1 MLNYV
6 WITLLFLGIATGLTT
21 DIIDRNNNKYRNNES
36 LPVTISFPYTFDSTI
51 KKSYD
56 ANLLISKEDFN
67 SFYDEDIS
75 ADLSFPAKVSVN
87 PDDKKISLFFKT
99 NKESPKIFREIASM
113 SGEEDDLSGKISG
126 ISQISGKEVKAGIT
140 LEEVLFLKMK
150 KITNSAIDYA
160 KISVNIA
167 LGLIG
172 IMALWLGIMKIA
184 ETAGLIGIIA
194 NWMKP
199 LTKKLFPDV
208 PSDHP
213 AVGSM
218 IMNISANMLGLGN
231 AATPFGLK
239 AMEELDKLNPNKGT
253 ATNSMVTF
261 LAINTAGMTLI
272 PATAI
277 AVRAASGSS
286 DPAIIIGT
294 SLFGAFCATV
304 TGVLAAKIL
313 EKFPLQ
319 KGILSGMIKKHKR
332 GILIFIGLAIISL
345 LLVFT
350 GMGKMVGSSLR
361 FLNPETFKTVIELIS
376 TLAIPLL
383 IFIFVG
389 FGVYKKVKVYE
400 QFVEGAKE
408 GFNIAVRII
417 PYLVAILVA
426 IGIFRAGGA
435 MDLLVTLLMPLT
447 DFIGMPAEALP
458 MALMRPLSGSG
469 SLGIMAEIMSVHGP
483 DSFIGIL
490 VSTFFGSTETTFYVL
505 AVYFG
510 AVNIKRTRHA
520 VPAGL
525 LADVAGILGALFI
538 VKLLFG

>member
-1 MLNYV
+1 
-6 WITLLFLGIATGLTT
+6 
-21 DIIDRNNNKYRNNES
+21 
-36 LPVTISFPYTFDSTI
+36 
-51 KKSYD
+51 
-56 ANLLISKEDFN
+56 
-67 SFYDEDIS
+67 
-75 ADLSFPAKVSVN
+75 
-87 PDDKKISLFFKT
+87 
-99 NKESPKIFREIASM
+99 
-113 SGEEDDLSGKISG
+113 
-126 ISQISGKEVKAGIT
+126 
-140 LEEVLFLKMK
+140 
-150 KITNSAIDYA
+150 
-160 KISVNIA
+160 
-167 LGLIG
+167 
-172 IMALWLGIMKIA
+172 
-184 ETAGLIGIIA
+184 
-194 NWMKP
+194 
-199 LTKKLFPDV
+199 
-208 PSDHP
+208 
-213 AVGSM
+213 
-218 IMNISANMLGLGN
+218 
-231 AATPFGLK
+231 
-239 AMEELDKLNPNKGT
+239 
-253 ATNSMVTF
+253 
-261 LAINTAGMTLI
+261 
-272 PATAI
+272 
-277 AVRAASGSS
+277 
-286 DPAIIIGT
+286 
-294 SLFGAFCATV
+294 
-304 TGVLAAKIL
+304 
-313 EKFPLQ
+313 
-319 KGILSGMIKKHKR
+319 
-332 GILIFIGLAIISL
+332 
-345 LLVFT
+345 
-350 GMGKMVGSSLR
+350 MVGSSLR